1 MRSLKQA
8 CVVIASLFT
17 LLIMTH
23 TAFAQQAKNIVITPF
38 DDAIIHTYVSPFA
51 PFRDVSQIVE
61 TPQGLVIIDPQSL
74 VAQGEEFAAYVKNL
88 NKPVLDVFLATHM
101 FGKGYFKNVPVVA
114 TSAMAKCISNGT
126 YKHLAKK
133 FKTGFGDAIN
143 TNPYVPTKVIS
154 TDKLTMG
161 GLTYT
166 LTTRGPK
173 GGIPSTNFE
182 LEKNKVAFR
191 HLAGNNVHLLI
202 PTPMVIEPTIA
213 DMKNL
218 KSKGY
223 TLLLSSHYAPAQGPE
238 AFDYMVNYMTTAHK
252 ALAACAT
259 GKEYTTYMK
268 KAFPKAGAEGFLNMS
283 AKMLYSTKNTADRKK
298 N

>member
-1 MRSLKQA
+1 MRPCKQV
-8 CVVIASLFT
+8 CILIASLFT
-17 LLIMTH
+17 LLVMTH
-23 TAFAQQAKNIVITPF
+23 TAFAQQAKNIIITPL
-38 DDAIIHTYVSPFA
+38 DDAVIHTYVSPFA
-51 PFRDVSQIVE
+51 PFRDVSQLVE
-61 TPQGLVIIDPQSL
+61 TSQGLVIIDPQSL
-74 VAQGEEFAAYVKNL
+74 VAQGEEFATYVKSL

-101 FGKGYFKNVPVVA
+101 LGEGYFKNVPVVA
-114 TSAMAKCISNGT
+114 TSAMAKCITNRT
-126 YKHLAKK
+126 YKHLADK

-143 TNPYVPTKVIS
+143 INPYVPTSVIS

-166 LTTRGPK
+166 LTTIGPK

-218 KSKGY
+218 KAKGY
-223 TLLLSSHYAPAQGPE
+223 TLLLSSHYRPAQGPE
-238 AFDYMVNYMTTAHK
+238 SFDYMINYMTTARK
-252 ALAACAT
+252 ALTACAT
-259 GKEYTTYMK
+259 AKEYVEYMK
-268 KAFPKAGAEGFLNMS
+268 KAFPNAGAENFLNMS
-283 AKMLYSTKNTADRKK
+283 AGMLYKD
-298 N
+298 